1 MRKRAIFSICSN
13 NYFPYA
19 RILFSSLKKHHPE
32 ASLFLCLADIP
43 KSEINLNID
52 GVEVIPATELAVDN
66 FADFAFRY
74 DIMEFNTALKPFFFS
89 WLIQERGFEEVVY
102 LDPDIEVFAPLNP
115 VFTSFEQGSDFT
127 VTPHLTSPAEFAEFP
142 DDIGIMKAGI
152 YNLGFIG
159 MNNSQAAQSFLAWWQ
174 RRLRYQCV
182 NQQDQGI
189 FVDQKFVDLLPAF
202 HENVAILRNHTLN
215 VAYWNIEQR
224 DLTQNGDRWFVDEQ
238 PLVFFHFSGANPRQP
253 ERLSKHT
260 QRFQDGLAPALRNLL
275 DHYLAQ
281 LNKFQDES
289 SSVSYAYG
297 KFDNGVAIADLMRR
311 CYREKFAPK
320 SAKSASNSDQQNLF
334 ATFYQKLNQPADLL
348 SHLSPWRITEL
359 MLYCWEQETELQNK
373 FDLNKLQDRLSYTLW
388 FVQNSTRYKIDDY
401 FLTPILDTSD
411 ASTKKYQLILLLT
424 KLLGT
429 LTWQTRTL
437 LKKFLW
443 LPRKITKP
451 LRLLLK

>member
-102 LDPDIEVFAPLNP
+102 LDPDIEVFEPLNP
-115 VFTSFEQGSDFT
+115 VFKSFEQGADFNI
-127 VTPHLTSPAEFAEFP
+127 TPHLTSPAEFAEFP

-260 QRFQDGLAPALRNLL
+260 QRFRDGLAPALRNLL

-297 KFDNGVAIADLMRR
+297 KFDNGVAIADLMRH
-311 CYREKFAPK
+311 CYRDKFAPK
-320 SAKSASNSDQQNLF
+320 SATSASNSEQQNPF
-334 ATFYQKLNQPADLL
+334 ATFCQKLNQPADLL

-443 LPRKITKP
+443 LPRKLTKP

>member
-19 RILFSSLKKHHPE
+19 RVLFSSLKKHHPE

-43 KSEINLNID
+43 KLEINLNIE

-102 LDPDIEVFAPLNP
+102 LDPDIEAFAPLNP
-115 VFTSFEQGSDFT
+115 VFNSFEQGADFAI
-127 VTPHLTSPAEFAEFP
+127 TPHLTSPAEFADFP

-152 YNLGFIG
+152 YNLGFIA

-174 RRLRYQCV
+174 RRLRYQCI

-202 HENVAILRNHTLN
+202 HENVAILRDHTLN

-224 DLTQNGDRWFVDEQ
+224 SLTQQDDQWFVDGQ
-238 PLVFFHFSGANPRQP
+238 PLVFFHFSGANPSQP

-260 QRFQDGLAPALRNLL
+260 ERLQERLAPALKNIL

-289 SSVSYAYG
+289 SLVSYAYG

-311 CYREKFAPK
+311 CYRDRFALT
-320 SAKSASNSDQQNLF
+320 SAQSNPSLESPDPF
-334 ATFYQKLNQPADLL
+334 KTFYQELNKPTDFI
-348 SHLSPWRITEL
+348 SHLAPWRITKL
-359 MLYCWEQETELQNK
+359 MHYCWQQQAELQHK
-373 FDLNKLQDRLSYTLW
+373 FDLDKLQDRLNYTLW
-388 FVQNSTRYKIDDY
+388 FVKNASQYKIDDY
-401 FLTPILDTSD
+401 FLTPILDTANPD
-411 ASTKKYQLILLLT
+411 TKKYQLILLMT
-424 KLLGT
+424 KLLGEMS
-429 LTWQTRTL
+429 WQTRTL
-437 LKKFLW
+437 LKKSLW
-443 LPRKITKP
+443 LPRKLAKP